1 MYYNLL
7 KKMFFATVWL
17 LTATTL
23 GASEKRTISGTVCD
37 AQTRLPVEGVSVLLK
52 NSSTGTLTDADGRFT
67 LKGLEGKRCTLLF
80 MLLPY
85 RTVERE
91 YEFAK
96 LPVNDTVFIE
106 EETETIDE
114 VVVSARM
121 RSDTENAMTAIQ
133 KALPQ
138 VTSGVS
144 ATQISKGSD
153 RTASEVI
160 RRVPGITIIDGKFI
174 IVRGLSPRYNS
185 VRINGL
191 AVPGA
196 ETESR
201 AFPFDLIPSSQIEN
215 LLVYKSPAPDLPGD
229 FAGGFVNITSKE
241 APEKNRLEVGYSTG
255 FNLNTVARNTRLVVG
270 SGTDFFGFDNGK
282 RAMNGVPQH
291 LSLAG
296 SEAQTTLTRS
306 GFNNDWRIR
315 QRMPAPDLR
324 LSFAMTRRIELGA
337 HTRLATISSL
347 TYGNSFK
354 TVTGMKNA
362 RFGVYSTTD
371 DCPLYLDDYSD
382 NQYSNDVRLGAMH
395 NMALSIGSKNRIEF
409 KNIFNL
415 TGRNRLTERIG
426 IKDMSSMYLVRQT
439 EMLYSSRLTY
449 GGQFA
454 GKHELGSVSTLNW
467 NAGYSYAGK
476 NEPDRRIVTDMAG
489 IGSRNDMASAVLIN
503 DNIKRYFQSLHDNA
517 LSASGDFTSNL
528 GGNKRTIVLKTG
540 LYGEYRYRKHNP
552 REFIY
557 RYDQLTYDERQT
569 YLRLPFAQ
577 MLDNSHPAGNKV
589 YIDEITHK
597 TYAYAATTL
606 HAAGYALAELTLG
619 KLSVYAGLR
628 VENHNITLERDR
640 SDAPEILLP
649 STRQT
654 NEVEILPSLNF
665 NLKFSEQHQLRASC
679 GRSVNRPE
687 LREISPTVYY
697 DFDLFNEVVGKE
709 DLKTAKID
717 NLDLR
722 YEFYP
727 EQGDVISIGLFYK
740 HFDNPIEWTFID
752 MGGSLRYCNENARKA
767 DNAGIEIDLRKNFAF
782 INLPSL
788 TFVANAAFIR
798 SRVRF
803 FPGEVVSEPD
813 RVMQGQS
820 PYIINAG
827 IYWHS
832 NKYGLGITALYN
844 RTGERII
851 GVGKS
856 YSADG
861 NINATIPDAWEMPR
875 NSIDL
880 ALSKTFG
887 KVELRLSITD
897 LLAEDIVFRQF
908 PKFVKDGL
916 THKRQQTTRQ
926 YNNGQ
931 SVSLGINLRF

>member
-1 MYYNLL
+1 MFLL
-7 KKMFFATVWL
+7 GLWIVA
-17 LTATTL
+17 ATTTAD
-23 GASEKRTISGTVCD
+23 GQRGVVSGTVCD
-37 AQTRLPVEGVSVLLK
+37 AETLLPVEGVSVLVK
-52 NSSTGTLTDADGRFT
+52 NSATGTLTGVDGRFVI
-67 LKGLEGKRCTLLF
+67 KGVEGNRCTLLF
-80 MLLPY
+80 VLLPY
-85 RTVERE
+85 RAIERE
-91 YEFAK
+91 FR
-96 LPVNDTVFIE
+96 LDNPSGNDTVFIE
-106 EETETIDE
+106 AETETIDE

-133 KALPQ
+133 KSLPQ

-144 ATQISKGSD
+144 ANQISKGSD
-153 RTASEVI
+153 RTASEVV

-201 AFPFDLIPSSQIEN
+201 AFPFDLVPSSQIEN
-215 LLVYKSPAPDLPGD
+215 LIVYKSPAPDLPGD

-241 APEKNRLEVGYSTG
+241 APERNRIELGFASG
-255 FNLNTVARNTRLVVG
+255 FNLNTVARDTRLG
-270 SGTDFFGFDNGK
+270 IGGGTDFLGFDNGM
-282 RAMNGVPQH
+282 RAMKGVPAH

-296 SEAQTTLTRS
+296 DDARTRLTRT
-306 GFNNDWRIR
+306 GFNNDWRIW
-315 QRMPAPDLR
+315 QRMPAPDVR
-324 LSFAMTRRIELGA
+324 LSFAMTRRLELSSA
-337 HTRLATISSL
+337 TRLSTISSL

-354 TVTGMKNA
+354 TVTGMRNA
-362 RFGVYSTTD
+362 RFGVYSAAED
-371 DCPLYLDDYSD
+371 MPLYLDDYTD

-395 NMALSIGSKNRIEF
+395 NMALNVGSKHRIEF
-409 KNIFNL
+409 KNIMNL
-415 TGRNRLTERIG
+415 TGRNRLTERTG
-426 IKDMSSMYLVRQT
+426 IKDMSSMYFLRQT

-454 GKHELGSVSTLNW
+454 GKHELNPRADLHW
-467 NAGYSYAGK
+467 NAGYSYANK
-476 NEPDRRIVTDMAG
+476 SEPDRRIVTDMAG
-489 IGSRNDMASAVLIN
+489 VGSRNDVASAILIN

-517 LSASGDFTSNL
+517 LSASCDFTGNYGENGGSKL
-528 GGNKRTIVLKTG
+528 GFKTG
-540 LYGEYRYRKHNP
+540 LYGEYRYRSHNP

-557 RYDQLTYDERQT
+557 RYEMLSYDERQT

-577 MLDNSHPAGNKV
+577 MLDQNHPAADKI

-597 TYAYAATTL
+597 TYAYSATTL
-606 HAAGYALAELTLG
+606 HAAGYALVEISLG

-628 VENHNITLERDR
+628 AENHNIKLERDR

-649 STRQT
+649 SVRRT
-654 NEVEILPSLNF
+654 NEVEALPSLNLNF
-665 NLKFSEQHQLRASC
+665 KFSEQHQLRASY

-727 EQGDVISIGLFYK
+727 EQGDAISVGLFYK
-740 HFDNPIEWTFID
+740 HFDKPIEWTFID
-752 MGGSLRYCNENARKA
+752 MGGSLRYCNENAHKA
-767 DNAGIEIDLRKNFAF
+767 DNAGIEIDLRKNFSF

-788 TFVANAAFIR
+788 SLVANAAFIR

-803 FPGEVVSEPD
+803 LPGEVVSEPD

-832 NKYGLGITALYN
+832 SKYGFGATALYN

-851 GVGKS
+851 GIGKS

-887 KVELRLSITD
+887 KAELRLSITD

-908 PKFVKDGL
+908 PKFVKDGA

-931 SVSLGINLRF
+931 SVSLGINIKL